1 MAKKKNSPSSLLDS
15 ISDGLG
21 FDNPESQEEVVNMN
35 DIILG
40 KNDVDDLT
48 NKEEPDPKKET
59 EDNNEDHEDDS
70 KIPEEVLN
78 RINNNSSSDSQENDD
93 DEEDPNQNTDDID
106 GNDDQEAE
114 DPNEAPVVGAFFD
127 AFAEALNW
135 DVADDEK
142 PTSIDGIIKYI
153 EDVVEEN
160 SKPTYSDE
168 RIAQLDQY
176 VKNGG
181 RFEDFYSNQSQS
193 VSYEQMDMEDE
204 SN

>member
-93 DEEDPNQNTDDID
+93 DEEDPNQDVNDDNID
-106 GNDDQEAE
+106 GQETE

>member
-15 ISDGLG
+15 ISNDLG
-21 FDNPESQEEVVNMN
+21 FDNPESQEEIVNMN

-48 NKEEPDPKKET
+48 EKETEPDPKEET
-59 EDNNEDHEDDS
+59 EDKDGNHEDNTE
-70 KIPEEVLN
+70 IPEEVLN
-78 RINNNSSSDSQENDD
+78 RIDNNSSSDSQEDD
-93 DEEDPNQNTDDID
+93 NDEEDPNQNIDDN
-106 GNDDQEAE
+106 NDDQDTE

-160 SKPTYSDE
+160 SKPEYADE